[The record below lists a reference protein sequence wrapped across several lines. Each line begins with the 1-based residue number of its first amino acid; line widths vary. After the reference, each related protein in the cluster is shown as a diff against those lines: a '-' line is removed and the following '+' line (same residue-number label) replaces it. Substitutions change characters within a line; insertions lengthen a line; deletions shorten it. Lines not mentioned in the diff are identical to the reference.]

1 MPARTHACVHQ
12 WRLNTDLAK
21 VVRLHPNTG
30 GCTQM
35 SHMSDASETVS
46 LMSTTGFYAP
56 YRNGER
62 RSVLSTVHL
71 METVR
76 HGMPVHSCV

>member
-1 MPARTHACVHQ
+1 
-12 WRLNTDLAK
+12 
-21 VVRLHPNTG
+21 
-30 GCTQM
+30 M